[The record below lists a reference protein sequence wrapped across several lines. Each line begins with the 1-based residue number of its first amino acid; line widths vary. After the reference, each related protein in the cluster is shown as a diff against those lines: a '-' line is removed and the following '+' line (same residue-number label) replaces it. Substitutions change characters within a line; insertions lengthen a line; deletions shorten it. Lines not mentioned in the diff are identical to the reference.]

1 VPFLSFM
8 VHRKSAPKAPR
19 DHPPLDPAAEP
30 QQDEAVK
37 PEGETSSVKKTKRAR
52 RGSRDSSTV
61 DSPRKRSKKPEYLVD
76 RNVQGDPIDGQGGTP
91 REHKRVIPLTGKLRE
106 AVLATHKSGVELKKL
121 K

>member
-1 VPFLSFM
+1 FM

-61 DSPRKRSKKPEYLVD
+61 DSPRKRSKK
-76 RNVQGDPIDGQGGTP
+76 GGTP

-121 K
+121 KPEFHPDL